1 MYWILLFSFLYIVKK
16 YVTNDLRVGLDERI
30 IFNPEN
36 ITSEKIF
43 QIYEISEKIHFLESE
58 NIVVEDKI
66 YEIKNRNVPE
76 TIIMIHG
83 GLLNDW
89 NFDFE

>member
-1 MYWILLFSFLYIVKK
+1 MYWIVLFSFLYIVKN
-16 YVTNDLRVGLDERI
+16 YVTNNLRFGLDERI
-30 IFNPEN
+30 IFNPDN

-43 QIYEISEKIHFLESE
+43 KIYEINEKIYFLESE
-58 NIVVEDKI
+58 NISIEDKL
-66 YEIKNRNVPE
+66 YEIENRNIPE
-76 TIIMIHG
+76 AIIMIHG

>member
-1 MYWILLFSFLYIVKK
+1 MYWILLFSLLYIVKK

-43 QIYEISEKIHFLESE
+43 QIYEISEKIHFLES
-58 NIVVEDKI
+58 
-66 YEIKNRNVPE
+66 
-76 TIIMIHG
+76 
-83 GLLNDW
+83 
-89 NFDFE
+89 